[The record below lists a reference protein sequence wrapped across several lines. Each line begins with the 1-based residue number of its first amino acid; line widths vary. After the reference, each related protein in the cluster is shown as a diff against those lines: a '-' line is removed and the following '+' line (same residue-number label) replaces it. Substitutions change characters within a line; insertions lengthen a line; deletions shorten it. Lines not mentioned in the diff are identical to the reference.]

1 MYAIRGEGSDP
12 MTYHFELNA
21 KGEEGELD
29 TSTMSTDAANWQK
42 EEQVTTKPTEGPISS
57 ENSEQ
62 NKPVET
68 EEKMVTLAETL
79 NEEIFDSVDQEVS
92 KGDEF
97 LIPENE
103 HLEMDQSTE
112 EIPELNDAV
121 SKENTNIDEE
131 LKEGI
136 SDDKMSMNQTV
147 KSISDGEKHL
157 NEEKSSA
164 TETNKEKSDEAKDA
178 DESAARS
185 FWVRNL
191 PGGTKAAELKAL
203 FSTIGKVERAKIF
216 TSKKVVNNA
225 NAFGFVTMTEKNDL
239 ELAIETLNRKE
250 FKGRVLTL
258 ERADKS
264 RLPTAKANAPTST
277 SISPS
282 TDPKGKKRAGD
293 EKRQIV
299 SSNPEANKSRERTT
313 REKHEI
319 RGNGSRHK
327 EPERRRTEIRSLP
340 HRPRVFADRDRAFND
355 RRRHVAPA
363 TNSRDRPLLRGYA
376 PQGHRGNRPTRGF
389 RGGFGRAV
397 SSRAISQRVSYPE
410 RESANTSSRFGSRQ
424 SSSSLR
430 ANDGISSRQL
440 EELLRLKEQESE
452 RKVREMQLTMERE
465 RIRYEK
471 EKLERKLATV
481 EALRHQN
488 LQDHREITAELFPG
502 FQKID
507 IQQEETLA
515 IRDAILLAMTLIVE
529 NLHVITSLLDMNARN
544 QDRALKHRVIVA
556 IPIILIDAMHQ
567 GMGALLIHTLLA
579 VDAFMNPS
587 QGSSRDY
594 HGAGVSS
601 TGYSTATL
609 PAISGY
615 PARNISLPTFDTSG
629 FTAGATSGF
638 AWPTLSN
645 PTIQSRTTF
654 KNSDYTFAG
663 SSDLSGGRHYDY
675 TRRY

>member
-136 SDDKMSMNQTV
+136 T
-147 KSISDGEKHL
+147 
-157 NEEKSSA
+157 
-164 TETNKEKSDEAKDA
+164 KDA

-471 EKLERKLATV
+471 EKLERK
-481 EALRHQN
+481 R
-488 LQDHREITAELFPG
+488 LQLQLMASQTGSSYGGGIAPSESSRSSRDHRGTVSRISKDRHSAGGNSRDSGRHSTRNDSHSRESSRHHVSSRHERAEPRSRP
-502 FQKID
+502 
-507 IQQEETLA
+507 ETSRDRRDSHHSDR
-515 IRDAILLAMTLIVE
+515 RDAPRYGS
-529 NLHVITSLLDMNARN
+529 TSYT
-544 QDRALKHRVIVA
+544 HSSGGGRVYES
-556 IPIILIDAMHQ
+556 
-567 GMGALLIHTLLA
+567 
-579 VDAFMNPS
+579 S